1 MKQFHTFITRAVV
14 VLAGSAILSSCG
26 WMTDNALIGDNGL
39 VRDRS
44 QDYEQAVTIPRLE
57 VPEHLD
63 DEAIRDILIIP
74 DVGTVASRSEEEFE
88 VPRPDFFYAESGNE
102 IVSLAREGLE
112 KYIVVDEPV
121 REVWQK
127 VGDFWSYNE
136 VDIELSNPAQGVME
150 TAWIQEKS
158 EEPGFFSSLLSK
170 ATFQDVKSPHR
181 DKLRVLL
188 ARADNEGRTAIKM
201 QHLRV
206 SDAED
211 ASQPDWSAQ
220 SRNVSYKSEMMYE
233 LLHYLSRTT
242 STTTAKS
249 LISRQNS
256 GRGTALLGRDSNG
269 NPVLKLATGIDNAW
283 QWVDTAMA
291 AAKVDVGS
299 SDKDIG
305 KYYITYTTSTPFNEE
320 NEGGFWGFID
330 WLHGDRE
337 DISISTDFLED
348 AIGIESDEEDAADK
362 IRYSQSDVEEVDP
375 DDLSKKEGYKIWL
388 GGKAIYVFETSKSDF
403 VENQETGELEHT
415 GHYQIRLSRRRS
427 GVYVSVLTDESKEAS
442 AIVAEEILWN
452 IKDNLPQG

>member
-1 MKQFHTFITRAVV
+1 MKQYYIFIARAVA
-14 VLAGSAILSSCG
+14 VLTGSAILSGCG

-39 VRDRS
+39 VRDRT
-44 QDYEQAVTIPRLE
+44 QDYEKAVTIPRLE

-63 DEAIRDILIIP
+63 DDAIRDILIIP

-102 IVSLAREGLE
+102 IVSLAREGFD
-112 KYIVVDEPV
+112 KYIVVDEPI
-121 REVWQK
+121 RDVWQK

-136 VDIELSNPAQGVME
+136 VDIDLSNPAQGVME
-150 TAWIQEKS
+150 TAWIQERV
-158 EEPGFFSSLLSK
+158 EEPGFFSSLLNK
-170 ATFQDVKSPHR
+170 ATFQDVEGPHR

-188 ARADNEGRTAIKM
+188 ARADDEGRTAIKM

-206 SDAED
+206 SSTEE

-220 SRNVSYKSEMMYE
+220 SRDVSYKSEMMYE

-242 STTTAKS
+242 STKTAKT
-249 LISRQNS
+249 LLSRQSS
-256 GRGTALLGRDSNG
+256 GRGAALLGRDSNG

-283 QWVDTAMA
+283 EWVDTAMSA
-291 AAKVDVGS
+291 AEVDVGS
-299 SDKDIG
+299 SDRSLG
-305 KYYITYTTSTPFNEE
+305 KYYITYTTSTAFAESSD
-320 NEGGFWGFID
+320 GGFWSFID

-337 DISISTDFLED
+337 EISISTGFLED
-348 AIGIESDEEDAADK
+348 AIGIEPDEEDAANK
-362 IRYSQSDVEEVDP
+362 IRYSQNDVEEVDP
-375 DDLSKKEGYKIWL
+375 NDLSKKEGYKIWL

-403 VENQETGELEHT
+403 VENKETGELEHT
-415 GHYQIRLSRRRS
+415 GHYQIKLSRRRS
-427 GVYVSVLTDESKEAS
+427 GVYVSVLTDASIEAS